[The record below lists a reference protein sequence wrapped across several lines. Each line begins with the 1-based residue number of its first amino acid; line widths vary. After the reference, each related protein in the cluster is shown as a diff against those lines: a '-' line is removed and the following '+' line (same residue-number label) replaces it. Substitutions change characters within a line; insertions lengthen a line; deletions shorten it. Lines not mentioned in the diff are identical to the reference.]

1 MAKQDYYATLG
12 VAREA
17 GAEDLKKAYRK
28 LAMQYH
34 PDRNPGDKQA
44 EGRFKE
50 VNEAYDILK
59 DEQKRA
65 AYDRYGHAAFEQ
77 GGRPG
82 GFSGGFDFSAGG
94 GLGDIFDQMF
104 GEFMGG
110 RRNGGPA
117 GRTRAGND
125 IRQAAEIELTD
136 AFAGAKVNLRVP
148 TRVVC
153 DACSGTGSEDK
164 TRSADTCATC
174 KGAGKVRAQQGF
186 FLVERTCPTCSGQGR
201 VIRSPCK
208 VCHGAAT
215 VQRERTLQVAIPPG
229 VEDGTRIR
237 LAGEGEAGGQGAPPG
252 DLYVHVAVKPHQIFQ
267 RDGANIFMRVPL
279 RMSQAALGGD
289 VEVPSIDGSKA
300 KVKIPPGTQTG
311 DQFRLR
317 GKGFSVLRSTARGD
331 MYIQVAVETPQNL
344 SRRQRELLEEFES
357 EAQGHG
363 KGSPE
368 SEGFFSKVKE
378 FFEGGRG

>member
-12 VAREA
+12 VGREA
-17 GAEDLKKAYRK
+17 GSEDLKKAYRK

-34 PDRNPGDKQA
+34 PDRNPGNKQA
-44 EGRFKE
+44 EAKFKE
-50 VNEAYDILK
+50 VNEAYDILR
-59 DEQKRA
+59 DDQKRA

-77 GGRPG
+77 GGAG
-82 GFSGGFDFSAGG
+82 GFSGGFDFSGGGG

-110 RRNGGPA
+110 RRGGGA

-125 IRQAAEIELTD
+125 IRQSVEMDLTE
-136 AFAGAKVNLRVP
+136 AFAGTKANLRVP

-153 DACSGTGSEDK
+153 DACSGMGSEDK
-164 TRSADTCATC
+164 NRAADTCPTC
-174 KGAGKVRAQQGF
+174 RGAGKVRAQQGF
-186 FLVERTCPTCSGQGR
+186 FLIERTCQTCNGQGR
-201 VIRSPCK
+201 VIRNPGQ
-208 VCHGAAT
+208 VCLGAGT
-215 VQRERTLQVAIPPG
+215 VQRERTLQVTIPPG

-237 LAGEGEAGGQGAPPG
+237 LAGEGEAAGHGAPPG
-252 DLYVHVAVKPHQIFQ
+252 DLYVHVAIRPHPIFQ
-267 RDGANIFMRVPL
+267 RDGANVFMRVPL
-279 RMSQAALGGD
+279 RMTQAALGGD
-289 VEVPSIDGSKA
+289 VEVPAIDGSKS

-317 GKGFSVLRSTARGD
+317 GKGFSVLRSAVRGD
-331 MYIQVAVETPQNL
+331 MFIQVSVETPQHL
-344 SRRQRELLEEFES
+344 TRRQRELLEEFEA

-368 SEGFFSKVKE
+368 TEGFFSKVKE